1 MITAKPKL
9 EREPQPLQWTP
20 GEFDRM
26 MRLGL
31 LRGRDVSFADGV
43 IYERTPD
50 GKAAPLRWAGEEYY
64 LLGDA
69 GLLDD
74 VRVELVEG
82 VIVEMSPINR
92 PHMSAV
98 LLTAK
103 LLEHAFEPGHFV
115 QTQGPLALGEG
126 GYPEPD
132 VAVIPGSPRD
142 YPDEHP
148 GHAVLVV
155 EVADTSVRYDRSVKA
170 ALYARAGI
178 PEYWI
183 VNLKSRQVEVY
194 RLPETSGSHPASYA
208 HPAIYGEADEIA
220 PLARPEARIRV
231 ADLLP

>member
-1 MITAKPKL
+1 MIAARPEL
-9 EREPQPLQWTP
+9 ERGPQPLQWTP

-31 LRGRDVSFADGV
+31 LRGRAVSFADGV
-43 IYERTPD
+43 IYERRPGGET
-50 GKAAPLRWAGEEYY
+50 APLRWTGQEYY

-103 LLEHAFEPGHFV
+103 ALEHAFESDHFV
-115 QTQGPLALGEG
+115 QTQGPLALGPDS
-126 GYPEPD
+126 YPEPD
-132 VAVIPGSPRD
+132 VAVIPGRIQD
-142 YPDEHP
+142 YPEEHP
-148 GHAVLVV
+148 RHAALLV

-170 ALYARAGI
+170 ALYAHAGI

-183 VNLKSRQVEVY
+183 VNLKSRQVEIY
-194 RLPETSGSHPASYA
+194 RLPENAGSHSTNYTR
-208 HPAIYGEADEIA
+208 PAIYGEADEIV
-220 PLARPEARIRV
+220 PVARPEARIRV

>member
-1 MITAKPKL
+1 MIAARPGL
-9 EREPQPLQWTP
+9 GREPQPLQWTP
-20 GEFDRM
+20 GELGRM

-31 LRGRDVSFADGV
+31 LRGRDVTFADGA
-43 IYERTPD
+43 IYERTSA
-50 GKAAPLRWAGEEYY
+50 GGTAPLRWTGKEYY

-103 LLEHAFEPGHFV
+103 ALEHAFEPGHFV
-115 QTQGPLALGEG
+115 QTQGPLALLEG

-142 YPDEHP
+142 YRDEHP
-148 GHAVLVV
+148 GHATLVV

-170 ALYARAGI
+170 ALYAHAGI
-178 PEYWI
+178 PKYWI

-194 RLPETSGSHPASYA
+194 RVLENPGSHPTGYT
-208 HPAIYGEADEIA
+208 HPAIYGEADEIT
-220 PLARPEARIRV
+220 PLARPDSRIRV